1 MNLLHSFPPNRI
13 MLKLQ
18 PLLSEYLL
26 ENASLPLQDAGH
38 LIIRR
43 ETAVVKDED
52 NAILPPQTSLVFSS
66 EEPTPAEQ
74 QNLIGF
80 LSKRLSISAQQATE
94 LVSKEGNLQNAFAE
108 NESIDW
114 ASFGNFQKQ
123 QDGLISFFEADALNN
138 YLPVISLKQTQQ
150 QPQKETTEEVIEE
163 AAEPT
168 IMSEPLNELEEPIQ
182 KDYWWVWAIVILV
195 VSLVLILFRFL

>member
-1 MNLLHSFPPNRI
+1 M
-13 MLKLQ
+13 KLQ

-26 ENASLPLQDAGH
+26 ENGSLPLPGDKQLFIERQSAVLKEADS
-38 LIIRR
+38 IITSPGNRIFFT
-43 ETAVVKDED
+43 EKTA
-52 NAILPPQTSLVFSS
+52 T
-66 EEPTPAEQ
+66 EQ
-74 QNLIGF
+74 ELQQ
-80 LSKRLSISAQQATE
+80 LSAFISRRLSISEEQATE
-94 LVSKEGNLQNAFAE
+94 LLHKEGNLQSAIADTE
-108 NESIDW
+108 TIDW
-114 ASFGNFQKQ
+114 IPLGSFRKQ
-123 QDGLISFFEADALNN
+123 QNGLISFFEADALNN